1 MTRPIVVGVG
11 RVGVAMAGLVPNLPS
26 DDAIAEI
33 AALRVSPATGVAVA
47 VRAAVALGCK
57 GRLAGSVGA
66 DTLGHIAKSLPHREG
81 IEVELLRP
89 GGTSACEM
97 HMVAADGQHR
107 FRFVGDGPEVD
118 IDVAT
123 ALTDAGA
130 LLLDGSAATAAAT
143 AAEHARRVGIPTIT
157 HAGDIRDGLG
167 ELIGLSDVFIASER
181 VAAELAP
188 RGELADALAEL
199 VRMGPRAVVITLG
212 GAGVIGRHGDLVV
225 QREAFPTE
233 VLDHHGAGSV
243 FHGVF
248 AAAMLSE
255 LPFTECLELGSAA
268 AALSCGSL
276 GPWDGVPNRDQ
287 VLALAKSRR

>member
-11 RVGVAMAGLVPNLPS
+11 RIGVAMAGLVPNLPS
-26 DDAIAEI
+26 DDAVAEI
-33 AALRVSPATGVAVA
+33 AALRVSPGTGVAVA

-66 DTLGHIAKSLPHREG
+66 DTLGHVAKSLPHREG
-81 IEVELLRP
+81 IEVELLRA
-89 GGTSACEM
+89 GGASACEI

-107 FRFVGDGPEVD
+107 FRFTGDGPELD
-118 IDVAT
+118 IDVTT

-130 LLLDGSAATAAAT
+130 LLLDGTAASAATAAA
-143 AAEHARRVGIPTIT
+143 EHARRAGVPTIT

-233 VLDHHGAGSV
+233 VLDHNGAGSV

-255 LPFTECLELGSAA
+255 LPFTECLELASAA

>member
-26 DDAIAEI
+26 DDAMADI

-66 DTLGHIAKSLPHREG
+66 DTLGHVAKSVPHREG

-89 GGTSACEM
+89 GGTSPCEL

-107 FRFVGDGPEVD
+107 FRFAGDASEVD
-118 IDVAT
+118 IDVIT
-123 ALTDAGA
+123 ALTDAAA
-130 LLLDGSAATAAAT
+130 LLLDGTAASAATAAA
-143 AAEHARRVGIPTIT
+143 EHARRLKIPTIT
-157 HAGDIRDGLG
+157 HAGELRDGLG

-199 VRMGPRAVVITLG
+199 SAMGPRAVVITLG
-212 GAGVIGRHGDLVV
+212 GAGVIGRHDERVI
-225 QREAFPTE
+225 QREAYATE
-233 VLDHHGAGSV
+233 VLDRHGAGSV

-255 LPFTECLELGSAA
+255 LPFAECLEVGAAA
-268 AALSCGSL
+268 AALSCESL
-276 GPWDGVPNRDQ
+276 GPWDGVPNREQ